1 MPSRQEST
9 PEAAENLKE
18 WLKRVGY
25 EESRTVEKL
34 MEHIF
39 LAEVLQECWFQRRQI
54 IEVLRAEVDAA
65 GYDIVLEAASK
76 IRHVQLKA
84 SRQGGKTSKQTINT
98 RLVDRVGGCVVWIAY
113 QVDEEKG
120 RADLKYRWWD
130 SETQDLP
137 KTPGRNTHTGKERP
151 NTFVLRKSD
160 FELIGETGTLVDRLF
175 GPGPQLSGETITLYA
190 SGAA

>member
-1 MPSRQEST
+1 MPSRQESS
-9 PEAAENLKE
+9 PEATENLKE

-54 IEVLRAEVDAA
+54 VEVLRAEVDAA
-65 GYDIVLEAASK
+65 GYDVVLEAAGK

-84 SRQGGKTSKQTINT
+84 SRQGGKTAKQTINT
-98 RLVDRVGGCVVWIAY
+98 RLVDREGGCVVWVSY
-113 QVDEEKG
+113 EVNETKG

-130 SETQDLP
+130 SRTQDLP
-137 KTPGRNTHTGKERP
+137 LTVGRNTRTGRERP
-151 NTFVLRKSD
+151 NTAVLKKSD
-160 FELIGETGTLVDRLF
+160 FELIGDTATLVGRLF
-175 GPGPQLSGETITLYA
+175 GEGSPDSA
-190 SGAA
+190 DS

>member
-1 MPSRQEST
+1 MPPGPESS
-9 PEAAENLKE
+9 PEATENLKE

-54 IEVLRAEVDAA
+54 VEVLRAEVDAA
-65 GYDIVLEAASK
+65 GYDVVLEAAGK

-98 RLVDRVGGCVVWIAY
+98 RLADRAGGCVVWIAY
-113 QVDEEKG
+113 EVDEKEG
-120 RADLKYRWWD
+120 RAHLKYRWWD
-130 SETQDLP
+130 GETMKLP
-137 KTPGRNTHTGKERP
+137 KTVGRNPRTGKERP
-151 NTFVLRKSD
+151 KTAVLKKSE
-160 FELIGETGTLVDRLF
+160 FELILDTETLVQRMF
-175 GPGPQLSGETITLYA
+175 GDP
-190 SGAA
+190 